1 LVNIASYFITFVF
14 RKILNKEMLDI
25 NKIRTDFPILS
36 QKVNGKPLVY
46 FDNGATSQKPQV
58 VIDAIATYYEEINAN
73 IHRGVHTL
81 SQLATDA
88 YEASR
93 AKIQKHI
100 NAKFPHEIIFTS
112 GTTHGINLVTNG
124 FASILKSGDE
134 VLVSAM
140 EHHSNIVPWQMLC
153 EKTGATLRVIP
164 MNEKGELILSAYDEL
179 VSEKTKIVTV
189 NHISNALG
197 TINPIKYMIDKAHEV
212 GAAILI
218 DGAQAVSHLKPDVQ
232 DLDCDFYVFS
242 GHKMFGPTGTGILYG
257 KESWLNTL
265 PPYQGGGEMIKEVT
279 FEKTTYAD
287 LPHKFEAG
295 TPNIAGG
302 IVLGTAV
309 DYINSIGIENIQE
322 QEKELLDYGTKK
334 LLEIEGLKIFGT
346 ATTKTSVISFNIEG
360 IHPYDIGT
368 IIDKL
373 GIAVRTGHHCAQPVM
388 NFFNIPGTIRASFA
402 FYNTKEEIDLMVE
415 AVKKAKLMLS

>member
-1 LVNIASYFITFVF
+1 MSFNIDS
-14 RKILNKEMLDI
+14 
-25 NKIRTDFPILS
+25 IRADFPILS

-58 VIDAIATYYEEINAN
+58 VIDAISKYYQEINAN

-93 AKIQKHI
+93 GKIQAHI
-100 NAKFPHEIIFTS
+100 NAKFAHEVLFTS
-112 GTTHGINLVTNG
+112 GTTHGINLVANG

-134 VLVSAM
+134 VLVSAL

-153 EKTGATLRVIP
+153 EKTGAILRVIP
-164 MNEKGELILSAYDEL
+164 MDETGELILSEFDNL
-179 VSEKTKIVTV
+179 LSNKTKIVTV

-197 TINPIKYMIDKAHEV
+197 TLNPIKYMIDKAHEF

-218 DGAQAVSHLKPDVQ
+218 DGAQAVPHLKPDVQ
-232 DLDCDFYVFS
+232 ELDCDFYVFS
-242 GHKMFGPTGTGILYG
+242 GHKICGPTGTGILYG
-257 KESWLNTL
+257 KEAWLNKL

-279 FEKTTYAD
+279 FEKTTYAE

-309 DYINSIGIENIQE
+309 DYMNEIGFENIQI
-322 QEKELLDYGTKK
+322 QEKELLDYGTKR
-334 LLEIEGLKIFGT
+334 LLEIEGLKIYGT
-346 ATTKTSVISFNIEG
+346 SKDKTSVISFNIEG

-373 GIAVRTGHHCAQPVM
+373 GIAVRTGHHCAQPIM

-402 FYNTKEEIDLMVE
+402 FYNTKEEIDSLVE
-415 AVKKAKLMLS
+415 GVKRAKLMLS

>member
-1 LVNIASYFITFVF
+1 
-14 RKILNKEMLDI
+14 MLDI
-25 NKIRTDFPILS
+25 QKIRADFPILS
-36 QKVNGKPLVY
+36 QKVNGKSLVY

-58 VIDAIATYYEEINAN
+58 VIDAISTYYQEINAN

-88 YEASR
+88 YEVSR
-93 AKIQKHI
+93 AKIQNHI
-100 NAKFPHEIIFTS
+100 NAKFLHEVLFTS
-112 GTTHGINLVTNG
+112 GTTFGINLVANG
-124 FASILKSGDE
+124 FASILKPGDE
-134 VLVSAM
+134 VLVSAL

-153 EKTGATLRVIP
+153 EKTGATLKVIP
-164 MNEKGELILSAYDEL
+164 MNENGELIMSEYDKLLSP
-179 VSEKTKIVTV
+179 KTKIVTV

-218 DGAQAVSHLKPDVQ
+218 DGAQAVPHLKPDVQ
-232 DLDCDFYVFS
+232 ALDCDFYVFS
-242 GHKMFGPTGTGILYG
+242 GHKMCGPTGTGILYG
-257 KESWLNTL
+257 KEAWLNKL

-302 IVLGTAV
+302 IVLGTAI
-309 DYINSIGIENIQE
+309 DYMNEIGFENIQK
-322 QEKELLDYGTKK
+322 QELELLDHATKR
-334 LLEIEGLKIFGT
+334 LLEIDGLRIFGT
-346 ATTKTSVISFNIEG
+346 SETKTSVVSFNIDG

-373 GIAVRTGHHCAQPVM
+373 GIAVRTGHHCAQPIM
-388 NFFNIPGTIRASFA
+388 NFFGIPGTIRASFS
-402 FYNTKEEIDLMVE
+402 FYNTKEEIDLMVD
-415 AVKKAKLMLS
+415 AVKKAQMMLS

>member
-1 LVNIASYFITFVF
+1 MSDVQ
-14 RKILNKEMLDI
+14 
-25 NKIRTDFPILS
+25 KIRAQFPILS

-58 VIDAIATYYEEINAN
+58 VIDAISKYYQEINAN

-88 YEASR
+88 YENSR
-93 AKIQKHI
+93 FTIQNHI
-100 NAKFPHEIIFTS
+100 NAKYAHEVLFTS

-134 VLVSAM
+134 VLVSAL
-140 EHHSNIVPWQMLC
+140 EHHSNIVPWQMLS
-153 EKTGATLRVIP
+153 EKTGAILKVIP
-164 MNEKGELILSAYDEL
+164 MNEKGELIMSEYNKLLSD
-179 VSEKTKIVTV
+179 KTKIVTV

-197 TINPIKYMIDKAHEV
+197 TINPIKYMIDKAHEF

-218 DGAQAVSHLKPDVQ
+218 DGAQAVPHLKPDVQ
-232 DLDCDFYVFS
+232 ALDCDFYVFS
-242 GHKMFGPTGTGILYG
+242 GHKMCGPTGTGILYG
-257 KESWLNTL
+257 KEAWLNKL

-302 IVLGTAV
+302 IVLGTA
-309 DYINSIGIENIQE
+309 INYLNSVGFENIQK
-322 QEKELLDYGTKK
+322 QEKELLAYGTQR
-334 LLEIEGLKIFGT
+334 LLEIKGLKIIGT
-346 ATTKTSVISFNIEG
+346 SEEKTSVISFNIEG

-368 IIDKL
+368 IVDKL
-373 GIAVRTGHHCAQPVM
+373 GIAVRTGHHCAQPIM
-388 NFFNIPGTIRASFA
+388 NFFNIPGTIRASFS
-402 FYNTKEEIDLMVE
+402 FYNTKEEIDTFVE
-415 AVKKAKLMLS
+415 AVKKAQQMLS